1 METNVLSMNYN
12 KVNRNSN
19 FIHLVITVTIRV
31 ELDSKTKRVLTRL
44 LERIIYL
51 AKLVVEIN

>member
-19 FIHLVITVTIRV
+19 LIQLVITVTIRV